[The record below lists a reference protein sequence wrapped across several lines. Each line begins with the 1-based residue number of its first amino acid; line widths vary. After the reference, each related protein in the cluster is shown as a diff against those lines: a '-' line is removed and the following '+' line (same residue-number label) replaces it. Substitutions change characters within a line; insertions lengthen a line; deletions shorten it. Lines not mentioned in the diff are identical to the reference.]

1 MELFFSDNVISDVI
15 ILDLQE
21 SKHCIK
27 VLRKSVGDVVNV
39 VDGVGNFYKGET
51 VLISKKGC
59 QIKINEILNDYG
71 KKKYYIHIAISP
83 IKNHDRLEWFIEKS
97 VEIGIDEISFI
108 QCERT
113 LRKNIKLERINRIA
127 ITAMKQTLKAKLP
140 KINQIENFNSFLD
153 RCNEKTKF
161 ICHLENNERKNLFSF
176 KESIINS
183 SGSCILIGPEGDFT
197 SKEISISKKNSFIP
211 ISLGES
217 RLRTETAGVV
227 SCNLI
232 NAIYEF

>member
-1 MELFFSDNVISDVI
+1 MELFFSDNIDKDTITLDV
-15 ILDLQE
+15 QE
-21 SKHCIK
+21 SRHCTK
-27 VLRKSVGDVVNV
+27 VLRKGIGDAVNV
-39 VDGVGNFYKGET
+39 VDGIGNFYKGEIF
-51 VLISKKGC
+51 LISNNSC

-71 KKKYYIHIAISP
+71 RKKYYIHIAISP

-108 QCERT
+108 QCQRT

-140 KINQIENFNSFLD
+140 KINQIESYNSFLG
-153 RCNEKTKF
+153 RCNEKIKF
-161 ICHLENNERKNLFSF
+161 ICHLENSERKDLFSF

-183 SGSCILIGPEGDFT
+183 SHSCILIGPEGDFT
-197 SKEISISKKNSFIP
+197 SQEISLSKKHNFIP
-211 ISLGES
+211 ISLGLS
-217 RLRTETAGVV
+217 RLRTETAGIV